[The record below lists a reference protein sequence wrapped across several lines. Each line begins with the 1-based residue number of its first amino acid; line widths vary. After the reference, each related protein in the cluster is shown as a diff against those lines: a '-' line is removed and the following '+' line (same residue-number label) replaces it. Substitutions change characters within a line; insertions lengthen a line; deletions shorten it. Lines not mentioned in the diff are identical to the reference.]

1 MPDAFYSIMRHSL
14 PLFLL
19 VLALSACRPTGP
31 ETPFH
36 LQGEAQ
42 GTYYSI
48 IYYDS
53 LGRDLTRDLNTRLER
68 FDHTA
73 SLWQETSELR
83 RVNSNITDTVSSL
96 FADLFTMS
104 DSIRRYTGGA
114 FDCRV
119 GRIVQAWG
127 FSFRKQEELST
138 TTLDSLLLAA
148 RGAVSLERLPDGVF
162 RLHKEYPA
170 TELDFNAIAQGYSV
184 DLLALW
190 FDSLGIHNYLI
201 DIGGEVIAKGSKPGN
216 LPWSVGI
223 ERPAADRYSRPEVE
237 IAIRLED
244 GSVVTSGSYRKYY
257 ERDGTRYSHTIDP
270 ATGRPVEHS
279 LLSASVVSKHSWYAD
294 AMATAFMVMGLE
306 KAIQFIAN
314 HPDNA
319 DIQAACFIYDDH
331 GEYRTYVTPEFQKL
345 IIE

>member
-127 FSFRKQEELST
+127 FSLRKQEELST

-216 LPWSVGI
+216 MPWSVGI

>member
-1 MPDAFYSIMRHSL
+1 MRSLL
-14 PLFLL
+14 PLLFLA
-19 VLALSACRPTGP
+19 VALSACRPTGP

-162 RLHKEYPA
+162 RLHKKYPA

-237 IAIRLED
+237 IAILLED